1 MVSARARVA
10 PLAAAIAALVLV
22 VGAARNAH
30 AEESPSI
37 VSMDF
42 AERAGALR
50 ASTSVSKLFDREAF
64 ENLDSGFRTTVVIR
78 LWVYRVDAD
87 QPVAFAVIRRSAVYQ
102 LWDEEYEL
110 RLEGPGGRRDV
121 RVKTRGEALKLLTNI
136 DDVKIA
142 DASAI
147 AKGEMHVLAV
157 VAELNPVSS
166 ETLAEVRRWLSKG
179 TGAGLDRG
187 GTFFGSFV
195 SVFVNLKIPEADR
208 VLRMRSQRFY
218 RP

>member
-1 MVSARARVA
+1 MVTARTSPR
-10 PLAAAIAALVLV
+10 AAALLLLLALL
-22 VGAARNAH
+22 GAGQRAH
-30 AEESPSI
+30 AEDKPAI

-42 AERAGALR
+42 AERAGTLR

-64 ENLDSGFRTTVVIR
+64 ESLDSGFRTTVVIR

-87 QPVAFAVIRRSAVYQ
+87 QPVAFAVLRRSAVYQ

-121 RVKTRGEALKLLTNI
+121 RVKTRGEALKLLTNL

-142 DASAI
+142 DAAAV

-195 SVFVNLKIPEADR
+195 SVFVNLKIPDADR

>member
-1 MVSARARVA
+1 MRQRATAVVV
-10 PLAAAIAALVLV
+10 AALLLIA
-22 VGAARNAH
+22 GRPAH
-30 AEESPSI
+30 AADKPAI

-42 AERAGALR
+42 AERAGSLR
-50 ASTSVSKLFDREAF
+50 VTTSVSKLFDRDAF

-78 LWVYRVDAD
+78 LWVYQVDSAT
-87 QPVAFAVIRRSAVYQ
+87 PVAFTVLRRSVVYE
-102 LWDEEYEL
+102 LWDEDYEL

-121 RVKTRGEALKLLTNI
+121 RVKTRSEALSLLTEL
-136 DDVKIA
+136 DSVKIA
-142 DASAI
+142 EAAALPQGSL
-147 AKGEMHVLAV
+147 HVLAV

-166 ETLAEVRRWLSKG
+166 ETLAEVRRWLSQG

-195 SVFVNLKIPEADR
+195 SVFVNLKIPDADR
-208 VLRMRSQRFY
+208 VLRIRSQRFY